1 MSSSPVGVFDS
12 GVGGLSVLREVRRE
26 LPDERT
32 VYVADSRF
40 APYGDRDAGFIEAR
54 SDAIVRFLL
63 TKGVK
68 AVVVACNTATG
79 LAVERLRATY
89 DLPIVAIE
97 PAVKPAAALT
107 KSGVVGVLATSATL
121 GSERFSDLVD
131 RHGGSVRVIE
141 QPCPGLAQ
149 QVEAGDL
156 TGPGTRALVERYV
169 APLVAE
175 KADTIV
181 VGCTHYT
188 FLTPIIQE
196 LAGPSVTIVDPAPA
210 VARELRRRL
219 AAANLLA
226 DAASGRGR
234 EEFWTSGDPVQVGRL
249 IRQLWGPLWVPGTTV
264 HGMPDRYA

>member
-1 MSSSPVGVFDS
+1 LSPIGVFDS
-12 GVGGLSVLREVRRE
+12 GVGGLSVLREIRRE
-26 LPDERT
+26 LTGERLA
-32 VYVADSRF
+32 YVADSRF

-63 TKGVK
+63 TKGIK

-79 LAVERLRATY
+79 LAVERLRATFR
-89 DLPIVAIE
+89 LPIVAIE

-156 TGPGTRALVERYV
+156 AGPGTRALVERYV
-169 APLVAE
+169 APLVE
-175 KADTIV
+175 QGADTVV

-188 FLTPIIQE
+188 FLTPLIQE
-196 LAGPSVTIVDPAPA
+196 VAGPSVTIVDPAPA

-219 AAANLLA
+219 AAADLLA
-226 DAASGRGR
+226 PADPTGRGW

-249 IRQLWGPLWVPGTTV
+249 IRQLWGPLWVPGTAV
-264 HGMPDRYA
+264 HGMPDRYT